1 MRVGTP
7 KKGWDSLRPWE
18 HASFSPASDEEELM
32 CRAPFLRSDGEEFL
46 DGSSSIADVDFDFQ
60 NLPVRI
66 VLTREIPFSHPAT
79 ERLRSAKVGQEVELP
94 HWIAEELVAADFAKY
109 REEDLMDLARL
120 SKTHWKETIPS
131 STQLPS
137 LQPAFYCVLRRFLA
151 KLRAEGKQDP
161 SKLREY
167 ERAENLSRDVISCR
181 LRKIASF
188 AAGPGSS
195 TDLLKNMT
203 LEEQALYKRLSATI
217 SEWKASILESELT

>member
-1 MRVGTP
+1 
-7 KKGWDSLRPWE
+7 
-18 HASFSPASDEEELM
+18 
-32 CRAPFLRSDGEEFL
+32 L

-79 ERLRSAKVGQEVELP
+79 EKLQSAKVGQEAEVP
-94 HWIAEELVAADFAKY
+94 YWIAEQLVSADLARY
-109 REEDLMDLARL
+109 REEDIMDLAKL

-137 LQPAFYCVLRRFLA
+137 LQPGFYCVLRRFLA
-151 KLRAEGKQDP
+151 KLKADGKQDP
-161 SKLREY
+161 AKLREY
-167 ERAENLSRDVISCR
+167 ERAENLSRDVINCR

-195 TDLLKNMT
+195 TDLIKNMT

-217 SEWKASILESELT
+217 GEWKASILESELT